1 MQAGLTLFMGD
12 NVEHLEHLGD
22 DTKNEKNIEAKINTL
37 KLEDNDKELRVKQM
51 LADVDQA
58 DLVRDR
64 YKVEFR

>member
-1 MQAGLTLFMGD
+1 MGD

-64 YKVEFR
+64 YKVMFR